1 MSEKIKAISRNRFIT
16 RYRTEITMLIVFI
29 IFFVVMSVVSPQ
41 FATKGNIMNVLS
53 QLSVVA
59 IIAIGQTFVIV
70 SGGIDLSVGMI
81 ICISGMLSGMLSGMY
96 MAKTGNVFIG
106 ILIIIGVAIL
116 VGIINGVLV
125 GYLKVAA
132 FIATLGTQSVC
143 NSLAYTT
150 SDGNSA
156 AGFPQILSTMGNFKV
171 FGIRAYIYFMI
182 LLYIIMCWVM
192 AKTKLGRFTYA
203 IGSNTEAARL
213 SGINVRFYKMMC
225 YAICGL
231 MCGFAGLVNMVR
243 LMSVDPTTGTGLEM
257 NAIASVVIG
266 GVSMAGGKGTLV
278 GTFIGVLIYQFLRN
292 ALNLLG
298 INPFWQGFV
307 TGIVIIVAVLADSLS
322 SHRGK

>member
-81 ICISGMLSGMLSGMY
+81 ICISGMLSGMY

-106 ILIIIGVAIL
+106 IL
-116 VGIINGVLV
+116 IINGVLV

-278 GTFIGVLIYQFLRN
+278 GTFIGVLIYQFIRN
-292 ALNLLG
+292 ALNLLV

-322 SHRGK
+322 SHRSK

>member
-1 MSEKIKAISRNRFIT
+1 MTTKINALLSNKFI
-16 RYRTEITMLIVFI
+16 RKYHTELTM
-29 IFFVVMSVVSPQ
+29 FFVFVVFYIIMSIASPQ
-41 FATKGNIMNVLS
+41 FNTKSNVMNVLS

-81 ICISGMLSGMLSGMY
+81 VCISGMLSGMY
-96 MAKTGNVFIG
+96 MSRTHNAFVG
-106 ILIIIGVAIL
+106 ILIILAVSVA
-116 VGIINGVLV
+116 VGFINGYLV
-125 GYLKVAA
+125 GYWKIAA
-132 FIATLGTQSVC
+132 FIATLGTQSIC

-150 SDGNSA
+150 SNGNSA
-156 AGFPQILSTMGNFKV
+156 SGFPETLSIIGNYKIL
-171 FGIRAYIYFMI
+171 GIRTYIYFMI
-182 LLYIIMCWVM
+182 ALYIFMVWVM

-203 IGSNTEAARL
+203 IGSNAEAARL
-213 SGINVRFYKMMC
+213 SGINVKFYTMLC
-225 YAICGL
+225 YVICGL
-231 MCGFAGLVNMVR
+231 MCGFAALVNMIR

-257 NAIASVVIG
+257 NAIAAVVIG

-307 TGIVIIVAVLADSLS
+307 TGIVIIVAVLTESLS
-322 SHRGK
+322 SHRNSK

>member
-1 MSEKIKAISRNRFIT
+1 
-16 RYRTEITMLIVFI
+16 
-29 IFFVVMSVVSPQ
+29 
-41 FATKGNIMNVLS
+41 
-53 QLSVVA
+53 
-59 IIAIGQTFVIV
+59 
-70 SGGIDLSVGMI
+70 
-81 ICISGMLSGMLSGMY
+81 
-96 MAKTGNVFIG
+96 
-106 ILIIIGVAIL
+106 
-116 VGIINGVLV
+116 
-125 GYLKVAA
+125 
-132 FIATLGTQSVC
+132 
-143 NSLAYTT
+143 
-150 SDGNSA
+150 
-156 AGFPQILSTMGNFKV
+156 MGNFKV
-171 FGIRAYIYFMI
+171 FGVRAYIYFMI

-203 IGSNTEAARL
+203 IGSNIEAARL

>member
-1 MSEKIKAISRNRFIT
+1 MNEKIKVISNHRFAKK
-16 RYRTEITMLIVFI
+16 YRTEITMFIVFI
-29 IFFVVMSVVSPQ
+29 MFFIAMSIVSPQ

-59 IIAIGQTFVIV
+59 IISIGQTFVIV

-81 ICISGMLSGMLSGMY
+81 ICISGMLSGMY
-96 MAKTGNVFIG
+96 MAKTGNVFAG
-106 ILIIIGVAIL
+106 ILIIIGVAIF
-116 VGIINGVLV
+116 VGIINGILV
-125 GYLKVAA
+125 GYLKIAA
-132 FIATLGTQSVC
+132 FVATLGTQSIC

-156 AGFPQILSTMGNFKV
+156 AGFPQILSIVGNFKI
-171 FGIRAYIYFMI
+171 FGVRAYIYFMI
-182 LLYIIMCWVM
+182 LLYIIMFWVM

-203 IGSNTEAARL
+203 IGSNIEAARL

-225 YAICGL
+225 YVICGL
-231 MCGFAGLVNMVR
+231 MCGFAGLVNMIR

-266 GVSMAGGKGTLV
+266 GVSMAGGKGTLI

-307 TGIVIIVAVLADSLS
+307 TGVVIIVAVLADSFS
-322 SHRGK
+322 SRRGK

>member
-29 IFFVVMSVVSPQ
+29 IFFAVMSVVSPQ

-81 ICISGMLSGMLSGMY
+81 ICISGMLSGMY

-171 FGIRAYIYFMI
+171 FGVRAYIYFMI